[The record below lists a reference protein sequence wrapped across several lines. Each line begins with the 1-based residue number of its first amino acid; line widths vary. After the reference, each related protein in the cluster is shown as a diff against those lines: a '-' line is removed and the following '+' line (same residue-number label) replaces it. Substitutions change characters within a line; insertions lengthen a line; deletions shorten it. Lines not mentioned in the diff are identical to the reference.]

1 MHIARERQRDEK
13 DAQRDR
19 VEPPGRQFAGHQH
32 VGRQYAGQQFAG
44 RIGQEAAA
52 ADSRGNQVVLFAER
66 PYDAAE
72 FPDYAAGHALGQQPG
87 REDQPQRRQG
97 DPVARHVSGRAA
109 HSHHPRTDSFEQRQ
123 ADTDQDQQQQ
133 RVFDQREI
141 EIMLENRVYVIR
153 EEDIDVQRNVFAL
166 EVDQRFDPAGQDQ
179 QKPSQRETG
188 VHVTQQFVGAPYLA
202 VQQRFADNLPDR
214 AERRAGEQRTDE

>member
-1 MHIARERQRDEK
+1 M
-13 DAQRDR
+13 
-19 VEPPGRQFAGHQH
+19 PGR
-32 VGRQYAGQQFAG
+32 
-44 RIGQEAAA
+44 
-52 ADSRGNQVVLFAER
+52 S
-66 PYDAAE
+66 
-72 FPDYAAGHALGQQPG
+72 
-87 REDQPQRRQG
+87 
-97 DPVARHVSGRAA
+97 A
-109 HSHHPRTDSFEQRQ
+109 HTHHPRTDSFEQRQ

-214 AERRAGEQRTDE
+214 AERRAGEQRPDEQTALRRGQSDEPADIFIQKRYQQEEGSQPERQDE